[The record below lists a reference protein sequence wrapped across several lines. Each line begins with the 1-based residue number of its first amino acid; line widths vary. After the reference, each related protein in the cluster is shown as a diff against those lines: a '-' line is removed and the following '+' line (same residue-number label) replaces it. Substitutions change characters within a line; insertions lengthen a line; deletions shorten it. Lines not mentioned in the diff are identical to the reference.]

1 MFVKDVLID
10 TCQLL
15 SVIEYSI
22 TMVTFPFN

>member
-1 MFVKDVLID
+1 MYVKGVLID

-15 SVIEYSI
+15 SVIECSI